1 MAVSN
6 PMFIVAANQLVN
18 VSMIQQI
25 MIDSST
31 KTIKIVLTS
40 PPTIININYVNE
52 EVMYD
57 EYKSLRSVLYTPVV
71 ITSGD
76 LTDWEDKIA
85 KQIKEKQAEQEK
97 EDMLKNAGLFK

>member
-25 MIDSST
+25 MIDINT

-40 PPTIININYVNE
+40 PPTIINITYVNE

-57 EYKSLRSVLYTPVV
+57 EYNSLRSVLYTPVV
-71 ITSGD
+71 ITSSE
-76 LTDWEDKIA
+76 LTDWENKIA

-97 EDMLKNAGLFK
+97 EEMLKNAGLL